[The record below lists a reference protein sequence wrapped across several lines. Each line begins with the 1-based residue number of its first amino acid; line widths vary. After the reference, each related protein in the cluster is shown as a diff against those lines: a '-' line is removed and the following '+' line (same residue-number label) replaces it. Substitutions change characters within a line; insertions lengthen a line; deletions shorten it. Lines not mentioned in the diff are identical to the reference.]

1 MAILLLTLLSVLSP
15 VQQQSTV
22 PLAGAAMFDQGKTFE
37 DFLATADARPE
48 VWKANAARSKPAKEL
63 VDRLAK
69 ASGGNLRL
77 LVVAVAACS
86 DSVQTVPYVA
96 ALAKEAGVPLRIV
109 DSTVG
114 KAIMEAYR
122 TPDGRA
128 ATATIAVLRGDR
140 VAGAWVERPEG
151 LQSWM
156 IGPAQALAQSER
168 MERKTAWYEWDR
180 GESTMAELVSLVE
193 RLR

>member
-1 MAILLLTLLSVLSP
+1 MAILLLSLLSFLTP
-15 VQQQSTV
+15 TQQSTV
-22 PLAGAAMFDQGKTFE
+22 PLNGAAMFDQGKTFE

-48 VWKANAARSKPAKEL
+48 VWKANAARSKPEAAL
-63 VDRLAK
+63 VERLKK
-69 ASGGNLRL
+69 ANGGDLRL

-128 ATATIAVLRGDR
+128 ATATIAILRGDR

-156 IGPAQALAQSER
+156 VGPAQALPQGER

-180 GESTMAELVSLVE
+180 GASTTAELVSLVE